1 MSTPERPSVPVPPGG
16 DLAIKRSVVRCL
28 LCWAA
33 SFGVY
38 GFYWFHQ
45 YRRRISAELGRTDD
59 AGLHTA
65 GLLVPFLN
73 FYLVYLLW
81 RDIGEARVRV
91 GLSDVPAGAYLAAS
105 ILIAPVIYGIMA
117 TRLNEYWDRRTGGAA
132 TDAPFSRGEATA
144 TFLPL
149 AVFLGFLLLLVAL
162 LAGGS

>member
-1 MSTPERPSVPVPPGG
+1 MSTPAAVPAPGE
-16 DLAIKRSVVRCL
+16 LAIKRSVLRCL
-28 LCWAA
+28 LCSIA

-45 YRRRISAELGRTDD
+45 YRPRVSAELGRTDD

-81 RDIGEARVRV
+81 RDIGEARTRV

-105 ILIAPVIYGIMA
+105 ILVAPVVYGVVA

-132 TDAPFSRGEATA
+132 TDAPFSRGEALV

-149 AVFLGFLLLLVAL
+149 AVFAGFLLLIAAL

>member
-1 MSTPERPSVPVPPGG
+1 MVGTPPSVPAAGE
-16 DLAIKRSVVRCL
+16 LAIKRSVARCL
-28 LCWAA
+28 LCTIA

-45 YRRRISAELGRTDD
+45 YRRRISAELGRSDD
-59 AGLHTA
+59 AALHTA

-73 FYLVYLLW
+73 YYLVYLLW
-81 RDIGEARVRV
+81 RDIGEARTRV

-105 ILIAPVIYGIMA
+105 VVVAPIVYGVMA

-132 TDAPFSRGEATA
+132 TDAPFSRAEALV

-149 AVFLGFLLLLVAL
+149 GVFAAFLVLVAAL
-162 LAGGS
+162 VARGS